1 MSIKLNLFKRTK
13 KYHSW
18 DKTEQNRT
26 GPKCANFQKY
36 KIGAKKKMR
45 LLLHTCCAPCSVY
58 CIKSLRSENIEPT
71 VYWYNPNIHPYIEY
85 KTRRDTLKEYT
96 KIIGV
101 NAIFEENYG
110 LREFCKNVVDDLN
123 NRCVKY
129 CYRVR
134 LEQTAKY
141 AKENGY
147 DTFSTTLLISPYQ
160 NHEALKQIGEEMAQ
174 KYNITFLYRDFRVG
188 FRDGQTEAKELGLYM
203 QKYCGCVFSE
213 EMRYYNRN
221 ATKPSFPNGYGIPR
235 EPRMQVKKIEN
246 KEDYI
251 DLLLEADPSKDM
263 IHKYLNDSDVYALK
277 KGDELISIAVIL
289 HIDRKTL
296 ELKNIVTKENYRNK
310 GYAKTLLKSLC
321 GNYKQKYDRMLVGT
335 TENNIPFYVKQGFDK
350 YEKTIK
356 NFFIDNY
363 NEEIKDGDLIC
374 TDLIYYSKDLKK
386 KFKDN

>member
-1 MSIKLNLFKRTK
+1 MK
-13 KYHSW
+13 
-18 DKTEQNRT
+18 
-26 GPKCANFQKY
+26 
-36 KIGAKKKMR
+36 

-58 CIKSLRSENIEPT
+58 CIDSLRKEEIEPT
-71 VYWYNPNIHPYIEY
+71 VYWFNPNIHPYMEY
-85 KTRRDTLKEYT
+85 KSRRDCLKEYT
-96 KIIGV
+96 KNINV
-101 NAIFEENYG
+101 KAIFEENYG
-110 LREFCKNVVDDLN
+110 LDEFCKNVIGDLQ
-123 NRCVKY
+123 NRCLNY
-129 CYRVR
+129 CYKVR

-141 AKENGY
+141 AKEHGY
-147 DTFSTTLLISPYQ
+147 THFSTTLLVSPYQ
-160 NHEALKQIGEEMAQ
+160 NHEALIKVANEMAE
-174 KYNITFLYRDFRVG
+174 KYNVEFLYRDFRVG
-188 FRDGQTEAKELGLYM
+188 FREGQAKARELGLYM

-221 ATKPSFPNGYGIPR
+221 PIQARATNGYEIPK

-263 IHKYLNDSDVYALK
+263 IHRYLNDSDVYALK
-277 KGDELISIAVIL
+277 KEEELISIAVIL
-289 HIDRKTL
+289 PISRKTL
-296 ELKNIVTKENYRNK
+296 ELKNIVTKEKYRNK

-363 NEEIKDGDLIC
+363 DEEIIDGDLIC

-386 KFKDN
+386 KVKDK

>member
-1 MSIKLNLFKRTK
+1 L
-13 KYHSW
+13 
-18 DKTEQNRT
+18 
-26 GPKCANFQKY
+26 
-36 KIGAKKKMR
+36 
-45 LLLHTCCAPCSVY
+45 V
-58 CIKSLRSENIEPT
+58 
-71 VYWYNPNIHPYIEY
+71 
-85 KTRRDTLKEYT
+85 
-96 KIIGV
+96 
-101 NAIFEENYG
+101 
-110 LREFCKNVVDDLN
+110 EFCKNVVDDLE

-134 LEQTAKY
+134 FEQTARY
-141 AKENGY
+141 AKEHGY

-160 NHEALKQIGEEMAQ
+160 NHNALKKIGEEMAE
-174 KYNITFLYRDFRVG
+174 KYGLNFLYRDFRPG
-188 FRDGQTEAKELGLYM
+188 FREGQAEARELGLYM

-213 EMRYYNRN
+213 EMRYNNYNVP
-221 ATKPSFPNGYGIPR
+221 KPSIPNGYEMSR

-296 ELKNIVTKENYRNK
+296 ELKNIVTRENYRNK

-363 NEEIKDGDLIC
+363 NEEIKDEDLIC

>member
-1 MSIKLNLFKRTK
+1 MKLL
-13 KYHSW
+13 
-18 DKTEQNRT
+18 
-26 GPKCANFQKY
+26 
-36 KIGAKKKMR
+36 M
-45 LLLHTCCAPCSVY
+45 HTCCAPCSVF
-58 CIKSLRSENIEPT
+58 CIESLRNEKIEPDL
-71 VYWYNPNIHPYIEY
+71 YWFNPNIHPYIEY
-85 KTRRDTLKEYT
+85 KTRRDTLIEYS
-96 KIIGV
+96 KMINIKLII
-101 NAIFEENYG
+101 NENYG
-110 LREFCKNVVDDLN
+110 LKEFCKNVIGDLE
-123 NRCVKY
+123 NRCVNY

-134 LEQTAKY
+134 LEETVRY

-147 DTFSTTLLISPYQ
+147 DAFTSTLFVSPYQ
-160 NHEALKQIGEEMAQ
+160 KHEELKKICEELSK
-174 KYNITFLYRDFRVG
+174 KYNIEFLYRDFRPG
-188 FRDGQTEAKELGLYM
+188 FRQGQAKARELGLYM
-203 QKYCGCVFSE
+203 QKYCGCIFSE

-221 ATKPSFPNGYGIPR
+221 PIQTTNTNGYEIPK

-277 KGDELISIAVIL
+277 KEDELISIAVIL

-363 NEEIKDGDLIC
+363 KEEIKDGELTC

-386 KFKDN
+386 K